1 MRWSDVPR
9 VRVLVGG
16 AFGCVGETLGMGAE
30 VGGGSEAGR
39 VAGLR
44 SASEMAGRLGCNAVV
59 VVLVSIVVSIPACH
73 AGDRGSIPRRG
84 DIPSFLARRA
94 ALGPLAIFAC
104 LAPRLNARTVV
115 FCPKSRARAA
125 HCQEDPHASRPSG
138 P

>member
-1 MRWSDVPR
+1 MDGHGCGSASWWE
-9 VRVLVGG
+9 VRLAASGR
-16 AFGCVGETLGMGAE
+16 LGMCAE
-30 VGGGSEAGR
+30 VGGASEAGR

-44 SASEMAGRLGCNAVV
+44 SASEMAGLLGGCAVD

-94 ALGPLAIFAC
+94 ALGPLAILAC
-104 LAPRLNARTVV
+104 LALRPNARTVILG
-115 FCPKSRARAA
+115 PESGARDA
-125 HCQEDPHASRPSG
+125 HCQAGPHASWPSG